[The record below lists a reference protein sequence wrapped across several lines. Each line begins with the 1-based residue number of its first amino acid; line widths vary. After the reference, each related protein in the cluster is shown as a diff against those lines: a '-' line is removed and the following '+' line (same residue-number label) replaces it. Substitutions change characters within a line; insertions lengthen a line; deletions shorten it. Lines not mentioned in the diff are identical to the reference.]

1 MPTMKEFDASNYSQL
16 LAAKT
21 VDASNGVLFSAGATI
36 PPDARNRT
44 ILIGLGGTGMQT
56 IDYVKGV
63 ISRRLD
69 PSWKNYIAF
78 IGVDSDSN
86 EIENMKNLKKNED
99 SFVCTTLP
107 GANDRLHKNAWTPAW
122 HRFVDPITQAQVP
135 DLNGNGANRTRYVGK
150 IKAHD
155 KMPGGNGVDEQIVAA
170 LKAVKGNRLAPLS
183 GLPGVVENYQVYV
196 IGSTCGGTG
205 SGTFLEMPALIRNA
219 LGSDKV
225 QIHGLMYL
233 PDTLTSLDPLNA
245 AELEANGYASLKEL
259 DYYQGLAMREGYAD
273 GFAHND
279 PACTE
284 ISLDYGKG
292 FYHLPYLV
300 GTINGPAA
308 DSAERARQTIAEF
321 LISLLGQITVPDGAP
336 FLVDSFV
343 NNAIAR
349 QGDKLDPNS
358 PFLEQANEHHEF
370 PKRYAAIGF
379 AEAAAPRKIARAY
392 AISKSCKASGI
403 RPVSKETRDS
413 LIGTNVLIPFR
424 AADDYLTASEV
435 TQKAR
440 EILDPLKNVL
450 NMIHHAN
457 FSMQANLN
465 IMEVTWDAIKKGVY
479 ETAQYQQMIN
489 TYITNNTT
497 SVEMQEIEKEL
508 ARAIVAVN
516 QNIQEYVR
524 TEGPLAYANIFYS
537 GKSIKDNTGEG
548 VSIAVMLD
556 NLMNGKDMVT
566 GKPYVWTS
574 PEAADT
580 ALAQQ
585 KSNIL
590 NMDNGWITGLF
601 QGGDRKSAAGNWV
614 SCYNATVN
622 AKIIKAKREHFIGPG
637 KNIFKLIV
645 SPQTLLAE
653 QIKTFGNIL
662 VSLSD
667 IYTKHGGSL
676 DSYETFREAQDS
688 VTEVNIAAVD
698 VNSYNWLKQ
707 KADQSVQAVSDRAF
721 RDAVINSFF
730 AMDEDGK
737 PNRTKWLEV
746 PQDCIKAGAGG
757 TVQLVNEQVPVP
769 ARELFDKAIAGVVG
783 ADLNISIEMF
793 FKQMAMIGT
802 DVNTIAMNIMKEL
815 AKNSQPLF
823 HGDLPANCFHR
834 YVMYPAALDNAP
846 VGEDGTTVGS
856 ILKNAATSVFPGI
869 AVYGSSDAGSI
880 VMYQMV
886 TPFEVYKIERLA
898 QWEDNYE
905 VKMAAGGKG
914 MFIHGYSP
922 LVRKVQKGLASTY
935 EQLVTWKDFPAITK
949 YTDAITQRDPLTGA
963 ISREGR
969 LRIELHELVCKAK
982 ELGVLYQQTDINGQY
997 YINRVYCDHSVEQ
1010 WNVDLTMME
1019 PNELGLLPMGKD
1031 LAVQVA
1037 EQNGKTLESI
1047 SRRVQLLHGG
1057 VFSSSVPDANLAWKY
1072 AEKVLRKHPQMHQE
1086 VKETVEKFE
1095 SFAKSIIEYNR
1106 GIMQRYN
1113 PAKMV
1118 KMIQA
1123 QVVYAD
1129 ATGAWKLKKTKGGEK
1144 LIANLSENSLKML
1157 KMVAGKDYAMITV
1170 GMKGYYLY
1178 TKLMAAYA
1186 QADMKGETIDDSFE
1200 FAKRSIEQKMLEGNM
1215 MALENGV
1222 NAMAFI
1228 MEERDALEAKDARLA
1243 EVEEDAQ
1250 PWESFLT
1257 FMKSINIVDQ
1267 QTIKDIREFYN
1278 RVALAEMM

>member
-1 MPTMKEFDASNYSQL
+1 MPNMKDLEASNISQL

-21 VDASNGVLFSAGATI
+21 VDASNGVLFSTGATI
-36 PPDARNRT
+36 PPDTRNRT

-63 ISRRLD
+63 ISRRLN
-69 PSWKNYIAF
+69 PSWKSYIAF

-86 EIENMKNLKKNED
+86 EIENTKHLKKNED
-99 SFVCTTLP
+99 AFVCTTLP

-122 HRFVDPITQAQVP
+122 HRFVDPTTQAQVP

-170 LKAVKGNRLAPLS
+170 LKAAKGNRLAPLS

-225 QIHGLMYL
+225 QIHGLLYL

-259 DYYQGLAMREGYAD
+259 DYFQGLSMRENYAD
-273 GFAHND
+273 GFAYND

-284 ISLDYGKG
+284 ISLDFDKG

-300 GTINGPAA
+300 GTVNGPAA
-308 DSAERARQTIAEF
+308 DSAEKARQTIAEF
-321 LISLLGQITVPDGAP
+321 LISLLGQISVPEGAP

-349 QGDKLDPNS
+349 QGDKLDPNN

-403 RPVSKETRDS
+403 RPVSKEVRDS
-413 LIGTNVLIPFR
+413 LVGTNVLLPFR
-424 AADDYLTASEV
+424 EADDYLTASEV
-435 TQKAR
+435 TQKSR
-440 EILDPLKNVL
+440 EILDPLKNVMG
-450 NMIHHAN
+450 MIHYAK
-457 FSMQANLN
+457 FSMQSNLN
-465 IMEVTWDAIKKGVY
+465 IMEVTWDAIKKGAY
-479 ETAQYQQMIN
+479 ETAQYQQMVN
-489 TYITNNTT
+489 TYLANNTT
-497 SVEMQEIEKEL
+497 SVEMQEIENEL
-508 ARAIVAVN
+508 RKAVVAVTK
-516 QNIQEYVR
+516 NIQDYVR
-524 TEGPLAYANIFYS
+524 EEGPFAFANLFSSKAIDS
-537 GKSIKDNTGEG
+537 KTEKAVG
-548 VSIAVMLD
+548 VGAMLN
-556 NLMNGKDMVT
+556 NLMDGKDMAT
-566 GKPYVWTS
+566 GKPIPWTT

-585 KSNIL
+585 KTNIL
-590 NMDNGWITGLF
+590 NMSNGVLPGLF
-601 QGGDRKSAAGNWV
+601 QAGDRKSAAGNWV
-614 SCYNATVN
+614 TCYNTTVN
-622 AKIIKAKREHFIGPG
+622 AKIIKAKREHFIGAG
-637 KNIFKLIV
+637 KKIYELIV
-645 SPQTLLAE
+645 SPLTLLAD

-676 DSYETFREAQDS
+676 DSYDTFRDAQDS

-707 KADQSVQAVSDRAF
+707 KADQSVQTVSDRAF
-721 RDAVINSFF
+721 RNAVIDSFF
-730 AMDEDGK
+730 ALDDDGK
-737 PNRTKWLEV
+737 PNRMKWLDV
-746 PQDCIKAGAGG
+746 PQDRIKAGAGG
-757 TVQLVNEQVPVP
+757 TIQLVNEQVPVP
-769 ARELFDKAIAGVVG
+769 ARELFDKAISTVVG
-783 ADLNISIEMF
+783 EDTDISIETF
-793 FKQMAMIGT
+793 FKQMGTIGS
-802 DVNTIAMNIMKEL
+802 DVNSIAMNIMREL

-823 HGDLPANCFHR
+823 HGDLPGNCYHR
-834 YVMYPAALDNAP
+834 YVMYPSALDNAT
-846 VGEDGTTVGS
+846 VGDDGTTVGA
-856 ILKNAATSVFPGI
+856 ILRNAANSVFPGI

-886 TPFEVYKIERLA
+886 TPFEIYKIERLS

-922 LVRKVQKGLASTY
+922 LVKKVSKGLTSTY
-935 EQLVTWKDFPAITK
+935 EQLTTWKDFPAITK
-949 YTDAITQRDPLTGA
+949 YTDAITEKDPLTGN
-963 ISREGR
+963 ISREGKIR
-969 LRIELHELVCKAK
+969 LELKALVQKAK
-982 ELGVLYQQTDINGQY
+982 ELGVLYQETDINGQF
-997 YINRVYCDHSVEQ
+997 YINRIYCDRSVEQ
-1010 WNVDLTMME
+1010 WNVDLTMMQ
-1019 PNELGLLPMGKD
+1019 PNEIGLLPMGKD

-1037 EQNGKTLESI
+1037 EQNGKTLEGI

-1057 VFSSSVPDANLAWKY
+1057 VFASSVPDANLAWKY

-1095 SFAKSIIEYNR
+1095 KFAAAIIEYNR

-1129 ATGAWKLKKTKGGEK
+1129 ATGAWKLKKIHGGEK

-1157 KMVAGKDYAMITV
+1157 KMVAGKDYAMITN

-1178 TKLMAAYA
+1178 TKLLAAYA
-1186 QADMKGETIDDSFE
+1186 QADMKNETIDDSFD

-1215 MALENGV
+1215 GALENGV

-1228 MEERDALEAKDARLA
+1228 LEEREALEAKDARLS
-1243 EVEEDAQ
+1243 EVEENAQ

-1257 FMKSINIVDQ
+1257 AMKAVGVVDA